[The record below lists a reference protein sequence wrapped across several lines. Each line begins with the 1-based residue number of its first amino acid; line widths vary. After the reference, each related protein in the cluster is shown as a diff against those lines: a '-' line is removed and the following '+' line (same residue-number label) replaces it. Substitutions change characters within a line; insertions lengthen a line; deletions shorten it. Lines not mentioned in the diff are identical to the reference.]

1 MQKSG
6 PPYKSPDLRTEVR
19 ISVRKSGPPYKS
31 RDLRIDKSLD
41 LRTKVWISER
51 LLLCAESGGGE
62 GAEDLES
69 AGREMIGRWGDGDGP
84 RDAVSGAQR

>member
-1 MQKSG
+1 MDLHAEVWTSVQKSG
-6 PPYKSPDLRTEVR
+6 PPYKSLDLR
-19 ISVRKSGPPYKS
+19 IDKSL
-31 RDLRIDKSLD
+31 DLRIDKSLD

-69 AGREMIGRWGDGDGP
+69 AGREMIGRWGDGDGA